1 MKDWVTFL
9 VGNVTFDV
17 KFLNLESMTKKDY
30 QQFCQMKR
38 HNFWEEW
45 MPIKKKGHQKFLRN
59 SFFLYSLKDLKQ
71 GGNASMSQR
80 GWTLLHVGLFSS
92 CFRFMLSSVNN
103 KALIN

>member
-9 VGNVTFDV
+9 GGNVIFDV
-17 KFLNLESMTKKDY
+17 KFLNLESMTKKGY

-38 HNFWEEW
+38 HNFWEKW
-45 MPIKKKGHQKFLRN
+45 MPIKKERSSEIFAEFIFLDSPKN
-59 SFFLYSLKDLKQ
+59 LKQ
-71 GGNASMSQR
+71 RGSASMSQR

-103 KALIN
+103 KALIE